1 MVLGTCP
8 IERPA
13 VTSQHSVPTA
23 RFSATDFAWEQVQE
37 SGLRA
42 FGAGGT
48 GVAAKHWQR
57 GMTIADGHFAPDDP
71 RLATSLT
78 NVGLVLRQRG
88 ESHQASRHFEDAH
101 LVWDRAVCWVRL
113 MRPPGRVDAGYDD
126 AAITRFEEL
135 IAQGKAG
142 TLAIESLAALPPWGL
157 DGWLS
162 VRPRRSSDLRKLLSA
177 VFLIAS
183 RGR

>member
-13 VTSQHSVPTA
+13 VTSSHPVASAP
-23 RFSATDFAWEQVQE
+23 FNATDFAWEQVQE

-42 FGAGGT
+42 FGAGGP
-48 GVAAKHWQR
+48 GVAAKQWQR
-57 GMTIADGHFAPDDP
+57 GLTIARGHFGPDDP

-88 ESHQASRHFEDAH
+88 ESHQASRHFKDAQV
-101 LVWDRAVCWVRL
+101 VWDRAVRWVRL
-113 MRPPGRVDAGYDD
+113 MVPPGRVDAGYDA
-126 AAITRFEEL
+126 AAIARFEEL
-135 IAQGKAG
+135 IAQGKAA
-142 TLAIESLAALPPWGL
+142 TLAIESLGALPPWGL

-162 VRPRRSSDLRKLLSA
+162 VRPRRGSDLRKLLSA
-177 VFLIAS
+177 IFLIAS
-183 RGR
+183 RGS

>member
-1 MVLGTCP
+1 MLGTRP
-8 IERPA
+8 IERPVDAGAPA
-13 VTSQHSVPTA
+13 VPQST
-23 RFSATDFAWEQVQE
+23 FSATDFAWEQVQE

-42 FGAGGT
+42 FGAGGET
-48 GVAAKHWQR
+48 VAAKHWCR
-57 GMTIADGHFAPDDP
+57 GLTIAQGHFDPADP

-88 ESHQASRHFEDAH
+88 DFHEASRHFRDAGA
-101 LVWDRAVCWVRL
+101 VWDRAVGWVRL
-113 MRPPGRVDAGYDD
+113 MTPPGRPDGAYDE
-126 AAITRFEEL
+126 ATIARFEEL
-135 IAQGKAG
+135 LAQGKAA
-142 TLAIESLAALPPWGL
+142 TLAIDSLDVLPPWGL

-162 VRPRRSSDLRKLLSA
+162 VRPRRGSDLRKLLSA